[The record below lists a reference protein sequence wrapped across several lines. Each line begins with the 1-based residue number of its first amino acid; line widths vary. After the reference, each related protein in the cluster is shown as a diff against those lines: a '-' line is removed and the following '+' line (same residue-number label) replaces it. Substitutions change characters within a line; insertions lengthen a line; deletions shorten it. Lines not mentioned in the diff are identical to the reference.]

1 MEYMKE
7 VISYNVNCYV
17 NININVNY
25 NFNFN
30 DYVKPTTYK
39 LQPTTYN
46 KDFTPFSSRDKMPH
60 DLEVR
65 ILRFRQA

>member
-1 MEYMKE
+1 MLTAMS
-7 VISYNVNCYV
+7 IS
-17 NININVNY
+17 IAISITISISM
-25 NFNFN
+25 
-30 DYVKPTTYK
+30 TTLN